1 MCLYSKRF
9 EFYSNV
15 WVYSKRSDGHM
26 SWIVRQYANDVECLD
41 PYTGIWQDAIN
52 DFVKDYIEIMKA
64 TKSDK
69 YINFDQIN
77 K

>member
-1 MCLYSKRF
+1 MCLYSKRSGATCH
-9 EFYSNV
+9 ELCGSTQMMLSV
-15 WVYSKRSDGHM
+15 LHS
-26 SWIVRQYANDVECLD
+26 C
-41 PYTGIWQDAIN
+41 TGIWQDAIN

-69 YINFDQIN
+69 YINFDKIN